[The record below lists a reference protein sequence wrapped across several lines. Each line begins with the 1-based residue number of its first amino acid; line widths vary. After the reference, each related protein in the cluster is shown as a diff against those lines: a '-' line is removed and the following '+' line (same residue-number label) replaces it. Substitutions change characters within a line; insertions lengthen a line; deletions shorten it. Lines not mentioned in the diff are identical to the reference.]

1 MAPDPRKNPAIMVL
15 DARSRLQ
22 DEAEREFLDAGKRG
36 HAGRKFL
43 DVGVVRQVLMMRERG
58 LAEQEIERTL
68 GLRGGVV
75 KELGMRGVAEPM

>member
-1 MAPDPRKNPAIMVL
+1 MVL

-43 DVGVVRQVLMMRERG
+43 DVGVIRQVLMMRERG
-58 LAEQEIERTL
+58 MEGADIERRL
-68 GLRGGVV
+68 GLAAGVTRS
-75 KELGMRGVAEPM
+75 LGSRGVFEAM